1 MDTDKPDHL
10 NPLAEQ
16 DFTLAV
22 CILASGSRGN
32 AIYITDGTT
41 AILVDAGPSGI
52 EIQRRLKSRGL
63 YPESLKAILVT
74 HEHADHIQGVGAL
87 SRRLKLPVYLN
98 QKTEKASFIFQK
110 IQTAHYFEC
119 GRPFKINEL
128 TIHPFSVS
136 HDAEDP
142 AGFTI
147 QKNGL
152 KIGIVTDL
160 GTVSSMVKH
169 HLKGCALLI
178 LEANHDPAML
188 INGPYPWP
196 LKQRIQSRIG
206 HLSNKESKTLLN
218 EIIDDR
224 LQYVILAHLS
234 ETNNT
239 PQKALTTVAKA
250 LQNCPAQLTVATQDS
265 CGEIIFLK
273 RNAAHEVDN

>member
-1 MDTDKPDHL
+1 MDTDKPDNL
-10 NPLAEQ
+10 NPLAEN

-22 CILASGSRGN
+22 CVLASGSRGN

-98 QKTEKASFIFQK
+98 RKTERASFIFQNV
-110 IQTAHYFEC
+110 QTTHYFEC
-119 GRPFKINEL
+119 GQPFEIEEL
-128 TIHPFSVS
+128 TIHPFSIS

-147 QKNGL
+147 QKNDL
-152 KIGIVTDL
+152 KIGIATDL

-169 HLKGCALLI
+169 HLRGCSLLI

-188 INGPYPWP
+188 MNGPYPWP

-206 HLSNKESKTLLN
+206 HLSNKESKLLLN
-218 EIIDDR
+218 EVIDDR
-224 LQYVILAHLS
+224 LQHVILAHLS

-239 PQKALTTVAKA
+239 PQKAMSTVAKA
-250 LQNCPAQLTVATQDS
+250 LRNCSAQITVATQDR
-265 CGEIIFLK
+265 CGEIFFLK
-273 RNAAHEVDN
+273 Q